1 MAVNDSSRLNGEVS
15 EWPKELPWKGSVGVI
30 SPRVRIPPSP
40 PKNYIFSKTCRPSL
54 VSWACAGHFESI

>member
-40 PKNYIFSKTCRPSL
+40 PFFLAKTAGIPSY
-54 VSWACAGHFESI
+54 